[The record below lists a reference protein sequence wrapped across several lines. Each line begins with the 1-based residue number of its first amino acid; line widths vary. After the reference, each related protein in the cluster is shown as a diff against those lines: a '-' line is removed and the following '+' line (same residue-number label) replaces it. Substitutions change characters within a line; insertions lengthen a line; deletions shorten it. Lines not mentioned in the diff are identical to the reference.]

1 MLPSVMTAKNS
12 LIAAIAAASIV
23 ALPAAPALALSD
35 KEKGFVA
42 GAATAIIVDELL
54 KNNRK
59 ARLYDRGHVAAPA
72 PVYVQPAPVYV
83 QPGPVYVQPSTSIHA
98 TPAARAF
105 NSYTVAERR
114 AIQRNLRAWGYYTG
128 AIDGAFGPRT
138 YNAITA
144 YARDEGLSGRLSA
157 TNTAFAVYDS
167 LIF

>member
-1 MLPSVMTAKNS
+1 MLPIVMTAKRN
-12 LIAAIAAASIV
+12 LIV
-23 ALPAAPALALSD
+23 ALTAASVAAIPATPALALND

-42 GAATAIIVDELL
+42 GVATAIIVDELL

-59 ARLYDRGHVAAPA
+59 ARLYDRGHHATPA

-83 QPGPVYVQPSTSIHA
+83 QPAPVHVQPSTSIHA

-105 NSYTVAERR
+105 NSYSVAERR

-128 AIDGAFGPRT
+128 AIDGTFGPRT
-138 YNAITA
+138 YNAIVA
-144 YARDEGLSGRLSA
+144 YARDEGLSSRLSA

>member
-1 MLPSVMTAKNS
+1 MLPSVMTAKKN
-12 LIAAIAAASIV
+12 LIAAFAAASIV
-23 ALPAAPALALSD
+23 ALPAAPALALND

-42 GAATAIIVDELL
+42 GVATAVIVDELL

-59 ARLYDRGHVAAPA
+59 ARLYDRGHVATPA

-83 QPGPVYVQPSTSIHA
+83 QPGPVYVQPSTSIYS

-105 NSYTVAERR
+105 NNYSLTERK

-138 YNAITA
+138 YNAIVA
-144 YARDEGLSGRLSA
+144 YARDEGLSNRLSA

>member
-1 MLPSVMTAKNS
+1 MLPSVMTAKKS

-23 ALPAAPALALSD
+23 ALPAAPAFALND

-42 GAATAIIVDELL
+42 GVATAVIVDELL

-59 ARLYDRGHVAAPA
+59 ARLYDRGHRATPA

-83 QPGPVYVQPSTSIHA
+83 QPSTSIYS

-105 NSYTVAERR
+105 NSYSVAERR
-114 AIQRNLRAWGYYTG
+114 AIQRNLRSWGYYRG
-128 AIDGAFGPRT
+128 GIDGVFGPGT
-138 YNAITA
+138 YNAINA
-144 YARDEGLSGRLSA
+144 YARDEGLSSRLSA